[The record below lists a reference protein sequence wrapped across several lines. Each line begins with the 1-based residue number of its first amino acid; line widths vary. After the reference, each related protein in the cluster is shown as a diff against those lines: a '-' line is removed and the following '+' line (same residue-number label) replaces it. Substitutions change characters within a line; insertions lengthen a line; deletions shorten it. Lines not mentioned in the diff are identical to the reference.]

1 VTKQQS
7 LTARSSLLPYDYDL
21 LSGYPNIFP
30 IAGLCNF
37 ILPEYLDLSN
47 QQMVNSDLLRSDA
60 RSHCSSDLYPCMERI
75 STDLVDYS
83 LRYYST
89 RALNFRDLRLS
100 DFERSGLQLVQFTA
114 DCLLSISTRS
124 PIVDIFWTTLWKC
137 PSPGIG
143 YIHNLAVLLTR
154 LTGIIQKDLHAAL
167 LASLYVISKM
177 RTAKSPRFEIL

>member
-1 VTKQQS
+1 LEKPNYVKRNTNHAPRACCCCSSQRYQPKAFCLLFFVTKQQS

-124 PIVDIFWTTLWKC
+124 PIVDIF
-137 PSPGIG
+137 
-143 YIHNLAVLLTR
+143 
-154 LTGIIQKDLHAAL
+154 
-167 LASLYVISKM
+167 
-177 RTAKSPRFEIL
+177 